1 MSAARYIRA
10 AATGDTLQR
19 IGMMGA
25 LVFVLIWMTPR
36 VSRLDDSANT
46 GDVMSCDTGIK
57 PRKTVKID
65 QNPAQQFSQEKKAM
79 SSTMVRRE
87 MPEFT
92 MEAYDAKTGHFTKVS
107 SADYKGKWAVV
118 CFYPADFT
126 FVCPT
131 EIAAMNAKYDVFQ
144 EMGVEILA
152 VSVDSKFS
160 HKRFVETEPILKG
173 LQLTIG
179 ADTTQEVS
187 EMFGVLIEEEGVA
200 LRGRFLFN
208 PDGICVAQEVQADSV
223 GRNVH
228 EFIRQVEAWQHAT
241 KTGEVCPAGW
251 RPGKKTLPVNTDSE
265 KMTGRV
271 GDYITIEEIM
281 S

>member
-1 MSAARYIRA
+1 MACVNGVKPLKKKENVVENLKTEEKPMSA
-10 AATGDTLQR
+10 
-19 IGMMGA
+19 
-25 LVFVLIWMTPR
+25 
-36 VSRLDDSANT
+36 
-46 GDVMSCDTGIK
+46 
-57 PRKTVKID
+57 
-65 QNPAQQFSQEKKAM
+65 
-79 SSTMVRRE
+79 TMVRQL
-87 MPEFT
+87 MPEFE
-92 MEAYDAKTGHFTKVS
+92 MEAYDAKTGHYKTVKS
-107 SADYKGKWAVV
+107 EDYKDKWTVV

-131 EIAAMNAKYDVFQ
+131 EIAAMNAHYDEFQ
-144 EMGVEILA
+144 ELGVELLP

-187 EMFGVLIEEEGVA
+187 RSFGVLIEEEGVA

-208 PDGICVAQEVQADSV
+208 PDGVCVAQEVQADSV
-223 GRNVH
+223 GRNVI
-228 EFIRQVEAWQHAT
+228 EFLRQIKAWQHAS

-251 RPGKKTLPVNTDSE
+251 KPGKKTLPVNTDVE
-265 KMTGRV
+265 QMTGKV
-271 GDYITIEEIM
+271 GDYITLEEIL